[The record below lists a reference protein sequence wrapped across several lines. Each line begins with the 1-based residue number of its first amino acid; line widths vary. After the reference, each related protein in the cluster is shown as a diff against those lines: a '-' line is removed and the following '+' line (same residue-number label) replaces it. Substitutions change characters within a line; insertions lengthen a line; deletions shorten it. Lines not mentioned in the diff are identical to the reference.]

1 VGKYLLPYRGEIL
14 KITQETGSNLNIKTF
29 RIRLK
34 EEEERKKFKFLPGQF
49 VELTVFGVGEA
60 PFGFASSPT
69 QEDYFDISIKETGLV
84 TEAIHNMKEGDEIG
98 IRGPYGNSFPYEE
111 VKGKNL
117 VFLAGGIGLAPLRSL
132 INYVLDE
139 KNRDQYGRVQM
150 LLAFRSPEDM
160 LYKYDFSQW
169 EKSPNT
175 TVKYTIDEEC
185 EGWVHCVGYP
195 HELLNE
201 ELDLKEPDTVFFTC
215 GPPIMIRFITDE
227 LKNSGIDP
235 RDIITTLEMKMSC
248 GLGKC
253 GRCNIGR
260 YYVCKDGPVFDLK
273 QLEKMPAE
281 F

>member
-1 VGKYLLPYRGEIL
+1 MDKYLLPHKAEVM

-29 RIRLK
+29 RIRLL
-34 EEEERKKFKFLPGQF
+34 EEEARKKFNFYPGQF

-69 QEDYFDISIKETGLV
+69 RDDYFDVSVKETGLV
-84 TEAIHNMKEGDEIG
+84 TEAMHNLEEGDEIG
-98 IRGPYGNSFPYEE
+98 VRGPFGNHFPYEE
-111 VKGKNL
+111 IRGKNL

-132 INYVLDE
+132 IEYVLDE
-139 KNRDQYGRVQM
+139 EKREEYGRVQM

-160 LYKYDFSQW
+160 LYKYDFPRW
-169 EKSPNT
+169 EKSPDT
-175 TVKYTIDEEC
+175 LVKYTIDEEC

-195 HELLNE
+195 HELLHD
-201 ELDLKEPDTVFFTC
+201 ELDLKQPDTVFFTC
-215 GPPIMIRFITDE
+215 GPPIMIKAITDE
-227 LKNSGIDP
+227 LKSSGIDP
-235 RDIITTLEMKMSC
+235 SSIVTTLEMKMSC

-253 GRCNIGR
+253 GRCNIGS

-273 QLEKMPAE
+273 QMEKMPPE